1 MTERS
6 PMREPLDPRAAE
18 EVLRRAAEISAAGL
32 AGGGLPGYDRRSLTE
47 AASEVGIEPLAV
59 ELALAEHD
67 AGVLQV
73 PDRRGGL
80 LGPTRVVE
88 TRVVDCDQDDVR
100 ARVLHWLRGQL
111 LHRDERVGTAE
122 VWRPRDDLSAKV
134 RRKVDAHVSKRVRLG
149 DVDAVEV
156 STADAGHG
164 RTLVRLEAVFDD
176 MRRGLR
182 TGVVIVPTAV
192 TPVLGIAAAA
202 LTGEVVFALGAVPV
216 AGALGTLGTVAG
228 RRTLA
233 DQRERARRTLRSFLD
248 ELEGV

>member
-1 MTERS
+1 VTERS

-18 EVLRRAAEISAAGL
+18 EVLRRAAEISAGEL
-32 AGGGLPGYDRRSLTE
+32 TGGALPGYDRHSLAE
-47 AASEVGIEPLAV
+47 AAQEVGIEPRAV

-67 AGVLQV
+67 AGILHV

-88 TRVVDCDQDDVR
+88 TRVVDCDQADVR
-100 ARVLHWLRGQL
+100 AKVLHWLRGQL
-111 LHRDERVGTAE
+111 LHRDERVGAAE
-122 VWRPRDDLSAKV
+122 VWRPRDDLAAKV
-134 RRKVDAHVSKRVRLG
+134 RRKVDAHVAKRVRLG

-164 RTLVRLEAVFDD
+164 RTLVRLEVIFDD

-182 TGVVIVPTAV
+182 TGIVVVPTAV
-192 TPVLGIAAAA
+192 TPVLGVAAAVI
-202 LTGEVVFALGAVPV
+202 TGDVAFALGAVPV
-216 AGALGTLGTVAG
+216 AGALGTLGTVAS

-248 ELEGV
+248 DLEGV